1 MNKTVFIALATVV
14 LLFFGG
20 QRHGLGERAPLRE
33 AISDAELQRE
43 LYFSQE
49 RAHTAIRE
57 EQRQIL
63 AELRSLR
70 TELAELRAVCRR

>member
-1 MNKTVFIALATVV
+1 MKRSILIACAALAI
-14 LLFFGG
+14 LLFGG
-20 QRHGLGERAPLRE
+20 PRGGLGETAPLRE

-49 RAHTAIRE
+49 RAHAAIRE

-63 AELRSLR
+63 MELKSLR
-70 TELAELRAVCRR
+70 AEVAELRAVCRR

>member
-1 MNKTVFIALATVV
+1 MRKFILIAWAVPG
-14 LLFFGG
+14 LLLLVG
-20 QRHGLGERAPLRE
+20 QRDGLTEKAPLRE
-33 AISDAELQRE
+33 AISDAELARE

-63 AELRSLR
+63 AELKSLR
-70 TELAELRAVCRR
+70 AEVAELRAVCRR